1 MASGHVT
8 ASKGRTHGCTDQC
21 CKREESSCQLGAVH
35 TWHLADLPRP
45 VRQCLLSGWTHEAV
59 RISRCARRC
68 GGYTGRMYHCIE
80 RCGRKGVRK
89 GAVGARHVVRV
100 SVFNLCRTV
109 GLQKRAG
116 TIASCRP
123 KCGPHLPR
131 SDESWRDI
139 GTSPQGSSTH

>member
-1 MASGHVT
+1 MSNLSPQSGL
-8 ASKGRTHGCTDQC
+8 KRTLI
-21 CKREESSCQLGAVH
+21 RSLSAILN
-35 TWHLADLPRP
+35 PRP
-45 VRQCLLSGWTHEAV
+45 KADIGTSPPQPLPEWYSLTLSWLGWTHEAA

-89 GAVGARHVVRV
+89 GAVGAHHVVRV
-100 SVFNLCRTV
+100 SVFNLCRTI

-131 SDESWRDI
+131 SDESWTDN
-139 GTSPQGSSTH
+139 GTSSQGSSTH